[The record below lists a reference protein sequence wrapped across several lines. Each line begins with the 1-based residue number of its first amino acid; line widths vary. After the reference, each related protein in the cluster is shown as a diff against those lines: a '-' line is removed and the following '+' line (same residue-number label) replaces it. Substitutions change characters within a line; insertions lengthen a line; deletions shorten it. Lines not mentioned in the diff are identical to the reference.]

1 MGNGRRPRELL
12 TLTLPL
18 PPRLLRPPA
27 SSPHPSAVR
36 GPPSPSTFL
45 PTCVPTDAAC
55 PKHRDCRKVSGVTVT
70 RHGLQSETSAHHS
83 GSWTT
88 CPQCAEARRQD
99 CSQKAPAPLTCHPLS
114 SRTPSRTIHFRCQ
127 RPTCVHKLGAI
138 ADSGSPD
145 SATPASLLS
154 LSFPILPQWRFLDSA
169 APPCVRPRLL
179 LSPPLLIPR
188 SWTKCLA

>member
-1 MGNGRRPRELL
+1 MRHALSIVTAEK
-12 TLTLPL
+12 
-18 PPRLLRPPA
+18 
-27 SSPHPSAVR
+27 SV
-36 GPPSPSTFL
+36 
-45 PTCVPTDAAC
+45 
-55 PKHRDCRKVSGVTVT
+55 GVTVT

-179 LSPPLLIPR
+179 LSPPLLSQIMDQMSGLKSNAKSNASPPGSPPHQQPGHSTTNVPR
-188 SWTKCLA
+188 AP